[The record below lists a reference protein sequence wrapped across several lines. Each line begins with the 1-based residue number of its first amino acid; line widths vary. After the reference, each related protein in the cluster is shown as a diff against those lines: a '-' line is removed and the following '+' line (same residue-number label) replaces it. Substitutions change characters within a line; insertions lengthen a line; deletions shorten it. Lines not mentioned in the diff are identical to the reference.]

1 MIFLLLA
8 YSSTQQQS
16 FSSQQPG
23 EYQDDERPQSSYRGG
38 SRGGPRG
45 GQSKF
50 QVVHREKMIRLT
62 HRLGPGFSRGENRR
76 SYVNSARGSRG
87 SYRSGVDPN
96 APDLDNALDFP
107 TLPKQ

>member
-1 MIFLLLA
+1 MLLA
-8 YSSTQQQS
+8 YSPTQQQS

-23 EYQDDERPQSSYRGG
+23 EYQDDERQQSSYRGG

-50 QVVHREKMIRLT
+50 QVVHRERLT
-62 HRLGPGFSRGENRR
+62 RSTRRLGPGGFSRGENRR